1 MRNDAS
7 APARDHADQDRKTA
21 GFRNHSSASRP
32 GVMGKTAAQVRPL
45 ASYRFENWQPGPSF
59 WEPKVDLPE
68 DQLTPERVLLSLMGS
83 VFVAASVLIA
93 ILLVFS

>member
-7 APARDHADQDRKTA
+7 APARDHADQDRMMT
-21 GFRNHSSASRP
+21 GFRNVSNGSRP
-32 GVMGKTAAQVRPL
+32 GVMGKTVAQVRPL

-59 WEPKVDLPE
+59 WEPKVDVPE